1 MHSSRMR
8 TTHSSTMMGG
18 LCGRDP
24 LTETS
29 RQRPIGEIPPWTETP
44 RQRLPGQRSLGQRR
58 SGQRPPPSPQRRY
71 LLATSF
77 ACGKYF
83 TFCRL
88 DEHNKFFPFRL
99 FHLSCVIFIYHY
111 PINRRVLN
119 LMIPVVPAQKLDTM
133 RLIIL
138 ARTSSSP
145 RSQASRY

>member
-1 MHSSRMR
+1 MR
-8 TTHSSTMMGG
+8 TTHSSTIMGG

-44 RQRLPGQRSLGQRR
+44 QAETPWKETPWTEALQTETLPPR
-58 SGQRPPPSPQRRY
+58 QRRY

-111 PINRRVLN
+111 PINRRILN
-119 LMIPVVPAQKLDTM
+119 LMIPVVPAQKLDKT
-133 RLIIL
+133 RFIIL
-138 ARTSSSP
+138 ARTWSSL
-145 RSQASRY
+145 RSQASRYWLFLR